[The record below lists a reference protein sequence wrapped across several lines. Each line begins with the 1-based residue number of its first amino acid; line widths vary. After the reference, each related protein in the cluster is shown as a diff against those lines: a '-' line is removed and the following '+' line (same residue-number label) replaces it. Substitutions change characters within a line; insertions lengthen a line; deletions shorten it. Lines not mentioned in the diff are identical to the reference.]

1 MQPEKD
7 DGFALGIK
15 LFEVSV
21 SFKFS
26 QEFKAY

>member
-15 LFEVSV
+15 LFEVSL
-21 SFKFS
+21 SFELSK
-26 QEFKAY
+26 EFKA